1 MNRVKDLRIER
12 GWTQGELA
20 RQLSTNQQTVSRYEA
35 EDRGLAVET
44 IKKLCDLF
52 GVTSDYLLG
61 RSSIRSFDVTEDEA
75 KLLDAYRALSPAGQ
89 EFIRHSLALAELGH
103 SQKSGTLPDV
113 EVSDP

>member
-44 IKKLCDLF
+44 IKKLCEIF
-52 GVTSDYLLG
+52 GVTSDYLIG
-61 RSSIRSFDVTEDEA
+61 RSDLPDPHLTGEESALIE
-75 KLLDAYRALSPAGQ
+75 KYRALSPAGQ
-89 EFIRHSLALAELGH
+89 EFIRHSLALAALGH
-103 SQKSGTLPDV
+103 AGGSGAVSGL